1 MSTIRER
8 NKELILRAASEE
20 FADKG
25 FAATK
30 TSDIAAKAGLPK
42 PNVYY
47 YFKSKEKSLPRG
59 PGKHYRAD
67 PAGLDAVQRRRRAQ
81 RCAERLHSLEK
92 SASPVTCLSPPRCS
106 PAKSCTAPRT

>member
-30 TSDIAAKAGLPK
+30 TSDIAAKASCIANPMAR
-42 PNVYY
+42 PM
-47 YFKSKEKSLPRG
+47 RI
-59 PGKHYRAD
+59 
-67 PAGLDAVQRRRRAQ
+67 
-81 RCAERLHSLEK
+81 C
-92 SASPVTCLSPPRCS
+92 SPVRTRLRQV
-106 PAKSCTAPRT
+106 KSSGAV

>member
-1 MSTIRER
+1 MRNRQNRQGTPGFMSTIRER

-47 YFKSKEKSLPRG
+47 YFKSKENLYREVLESIIEPILQASTPFNADGDRKST
-59 PGKHYRAD
+59 
-67 PAGLDAVQRRRRAQ
+67 
-81 RCAERLHSLEK
+81 RLNSSH
-92 SASPVTCLSPPRCS
+92 
-106 PAKSCTAPRT
+106 